1 MRKSREKRVIAMST
15 YEVISVVLGILALLV
30 SLIGMIVKLILALI
44 DAKK

>member
-1 MRKSREKRVIAMST
+1 MST